1 MKHTD
6 LHYAS
11 HVFNSDDDSS
21 PVEDITVG
29 FDANRNLIVLL
40 EYTDYDNPSYN
51 SEVHAIVEASEA
63 SMLAKQL
70 NVAVTR
76 LPEFISQSMDDYD
89 DIINPTLSDV
99 LDCFKDITDCL
110 IDEGC
115 HFKIVRTPSR
125 NGFTPC

>member
-6 LHYAS
+6 LHYPC

-21 PVEDITVG
+21 PAEDITVG

-40 EYTDYDNPSYN
+40 EYTDYDNPAYN
-51 SEVHAIVEASEA
+51 SSIHAIVEASEA

-70 NVAVTR
+70 DVALTR
-76 LPEFISQSMDDYD
+76 LPQFISQSMDDYD
-89 DIINPTLSDV
+89 SIINPTLSDV
-99 LDCFKDITDCL
+99 ADCFKDITECL

-115 HFKIVRTPSR
+115 HFKIVRNPSR